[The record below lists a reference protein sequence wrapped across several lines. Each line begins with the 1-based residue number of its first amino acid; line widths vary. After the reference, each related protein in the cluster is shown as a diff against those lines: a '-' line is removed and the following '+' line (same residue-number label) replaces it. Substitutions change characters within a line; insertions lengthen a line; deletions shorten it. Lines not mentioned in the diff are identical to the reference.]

1 MSPLRI
7 GTRGSRLA
15 LWQANFVAELL
26 RPLTASRS
34 IEIVEVETSGDRA
47 GDRPLKEISGEGVFT
62 KEIQRAVLAGKA
74 DVAVHSL
81 KDLPTL
87 AVEGL
92 VLAAVPPRGPVQDVL
107 ISRRHSSFDNLPI
120 HARVAT
126 SSPRRRAQALH
137 RRPDLRLVEIRGNV
151 ETRLK
156 KLREENL
163 DALILAKAG
172 LERLDLGRD
181 LFIET
186 LDWMLPAVGQ
196 GALGLECRT
205 GDETTRELLQELE
218 DRPTRQAVEAERA
231 FLRALGGGC
240 SVPIG
245 VITRIDGNTLHL
257 RGVVSSPGGGLH
269 LETAAAADLAENEI
283 LGNAVAQE
291 LLDKGA
297 RQLLNSG

>member
-1 MSPLRI
+1 MCPLRI

-15 LWQANFVAELL
+15 LWQANFVADLL
-26 RPLTASRS
+26 RPLAALRP
-34 IEIVEVETSGDRA
+34 IEIVEVQTLGDQA
-47 GDRPLKEISGEGVFT
+47 HDRPLTEISGEGVFT
-62 KEIQRAVLAGKA
+62 KEIQRAVLAGAA

-81 KDLPTL
+81 KDLPTVP
-87 AVEGL
+87 VEGL
-92 VLAAVPPRGPVQDVL
+92 VLAAVPSRGPVQDVM
-107 ISRRHSSFDNLPI
+107 ISHRHASLDNLPI
-120 HARVAT
+120 RARIAT

-137 RRPDLRLVEIRGNV
+137 RRPDLHLVEIRGNV
-151 ETRLK
+151 ETRLN
-156 KLREENL
+156 KLTEENL

-172 LERLDLGRD
+172 LERLGLGRD
-181 LFIET
+181 FFIET

-205 GDETTRELLQELE
+205 DDETTRELLQKLE
-218 DRPTRQAVEAERA
+218 DRPTRQAVDAERA

-245 VITRIDGNTLHL
+245 VLTRIDGNTLHL

-297 RQLLNSG
+297 RQLLTSG

>member
-15 LWQANFVAELL
+15 LWQANFVADLL
-26 RPLTASRS
+26 RPLAAPRAVEI
-34 IEIVEVETSGDRA
+34 IEIQTA
-47 GDRPLKEISGEGVFT
+47 GDQARDQPLTEIAGDGVFT
-62 KEIQRAVLAGKA
+62 KEVERAVLAGKA

-92 VLAAVPPRGPVQDVL
+92 VLAAVPPRGPVHDVL
-107 ISRRHSSFDNLPI
+107 VSREHRSFDDLPPGATI
-120 HARVAT
+120 AT
-126 SSPRRRAQALH
+126 SSPRRRAQVLY
-137 RRPDLRLVEIRGNV
+137 RRPDLHVVPIRGNV

-156 KLREENL
+156 KLTEENL

-172 LERLDLGRD
+172 LERLGLGRD
-181 LFIET
+181 FFIET

-196 GALGLECRT
+196 GALGLESRT
-205 GDETTRELLQELE
+205 DDETTRELLQKLE
-218 DRPTRQAVEAERA
+218 DRPTRLAVDAERA
-231 FLRALGGGC
+231 FLQALGGGC

-245 VITRIDGNTLHL
+245 VITRIDGKTLHL

-269 LETAAAADLAENEI
+269 LESAAAADLAENEI

-297 RQLLNSG
+297 RQLLTSG